1 MHIFTLASGNTTSR
15 VCGRCRSG
23 EMLGSRYA
31 SEIPALGHD
40 LGWRRNLC
48 SWKQRKNFGIP
59 ILDFGSVGATLWAV
73 ISRSWL
79 GSSCCLLEAKKN
91 CLLWECL
98 IRMKRPGYLKLY
110 KRIVKRLPSLWSS
123 ISSRDWLRAIPS
135 GIYIAQISP
144 KRWTVGN
151 FQMSNGYQSII
162 QTNPSM
168 TYRLPCLR
176 KSVTKTETN
185 RNHVRSCFLIE

>member
-48 SWKQRKNFGIP
+48 SWKQRKNSGIP
-59 ILDFGSVGATLWAV
+59 TLDFGSVGATLWAV

-91 CLLWECL
+91 CLLWECP

-135 GIYIAQISP
+135 GIHIAQISP
-144 KRWTVGN
+144 KRWTKRAFGEV
-151 FQMSNGYQSII
+151 
-162 QTNPSM
+162 
-168 TYRLPCLR
+168 
-176 KSVTKTETN
+176 
-185 RNHVRSCFLIE
+185 HRSAWRYFWKQKLVIWV

>member
-48 SWKQRKNFGIP
+48 SWKQRKNSGIP
-59 ILDFGSVGATLWAV
+59 TLDFGSVGATLWAV

-91 CLLWECL
+91 CLLWECP

-123 ISSRDWLRAIPS
+123 ISSRGYILPKFHLKDGPKEHLARF
-135 GIYIAQISP
+135 IAQRGDTS
-144 KRWTVGN
+144 GN
-151 FQMSNGYQSII
+151 KNLLFGF
-162 QTNPSM
+162 NPR
-168 TYRLPCLR
+168 RLP
-176 KSVTKTETN
+176 T
-185 RNHVRSCFLIE
+185 